1 MITFDQVC
9 FRYKQRKPIFEELSL
24 SLTPGH
30 IYGLLGK
37 NGEGKSTL
45 LRNTAGLLFPNEGQ
59 INVWGFTPA
68 KREAEFLQQMFY
80 LPEEPY
86 LPSGTVKNYAKT
98 YGVLYPKFKPEQFEE
113 AMAQFGIAGGEQLES
128 LSYGQRKKAAIAFA
142 LACNTNVLLLDEPTN
157 GLDIPSK
164 IQFRKLIL
172 SAFDEDRVI
181 IIATHQVRDLENLID
196 SVIILNQNKL
206 ALQAS
211 TDDIEQLLSFH
222 TCTELTTEAG
232 ALYAQT
238 VPGGYKVVTRN
249 VVGLDSQL
257 DLEYLFNAVVENSI
271 RIQQIFDQLP
281 TESGHLKSK

>member
-1 MITFDQVC
+1 MIAFDQVC
-9 FRYKQRKPIFEELSL
+9 FRYKQRKPIFEKLSL

-45 LRNTAGLLFPNEGQ
+45 LRNTAGLLFPNKGQ

-86 LPSGTVKNYAKT
+86 LPSGTIKSYAKT
-98 YGVLYPKFKPEQFEE
+98 YGVLYPAFKLEQFEE
-113 AMAQFGIAGGEQLES
+113 VMAQFGIVGGEQLES

-142 LACNTNVLLLDEPTN
+142 IACNTSVLLLDEPTN

-172 SAFDEDRVI
+172 SAFDEDRI
-181 IIATHQVRDLENLID
+181 IVIATHQIRDLENLID
-196 SVIILNQNKL
+196 SVIILDQNKV

-211 TDDIEQLLSFH
+211 TDDIVKRLSFH
-222 TCTELTTEAG
+222 TCTELAPDAG
-232 ALYAQT
+232 ALYTQT
-238 VPGGYKVVTRN
+238 VPGGYKAVTRN
-249 VVGLDSQL
+249 VVGSDSQL
-257 DLEYLFNAVVENSI
+257 DLEYLFNAVVENPV
-271 RIQQIFDQLP
+271 RVQQIFDQIP
-281 TESGHLKSK
+281 AQDGHLKSN

>member
-9 FRYKQRKPIFEELSL
+9 FRYKQRKPIFEKLSL

-45 LRNTAGLLFPNEGQ
+45 LRITAGLLFPNKGQ
-59 INVWGFTPA
+59 INVWEFTPA
-68 KREAEFLQQMFY
+68 KREAEFLQQIFY

-86 LPSGTVKNYAKT
+86 LPSGTIKNYAKT
-98 YGVLYPKFKPEQFEE
+98 YGVLYPNFKLEQFEE
-113 AMAQFGIAGGEQLES
+113 AMAQFGIVGEGQLDS

-142 LACNTNVLLLDEPTN
+142 LACNTSVLLLDEPTN

-196 SVIILNQNKL
+196 SVIIVNQNKL

-222 TCTELTTEAG
+222 TCSELTPDAE

-238 VPGGYKVVTRN
+238 VPSGYKVVTRN
-249 VVGLDSQL
+249 VGGLDSQL
-257 DLEYLFNAVVENSI
+257 DLEYLFNAVIENPI

-281 TESGHLKSK
+281 AEGDHLKSN